1 MLKWVPYALVRI
13 AICFVIGILLAI
25 YNPQLLDRE
34 QSLFLFSAFAILYLL
49 LWVLLK
55 GKSYTKYNTILAVVG
70 FTAMSLLGYLNLKI
84 ANQSLNDDHIIHFDE
99 IEAFKGLVADVG
111 HETDKTHRNLV
122 EVQTVFTGDA
132 WKEASGNIYLYV
144 PKSDSVQL
152 QYGESILVY
161 GKPSL
166 LNPPQNPGE
175 FDYKR
180 FLTFQNI
187 YHTQFVTK
195 DKIEIIGTNGGNYLL
210 GHAFAIRK
218 WATIKLSQAIKHPRE
233 QNIALALILGV
244 KDGLNDDIKNAYSAS
259 GAMHVLAVSGL
270 HVGIIYLILLFVLK
284 RLQNNSVGR
293 WILFAI
299 SIFVLWTYA
308 AVTGFSPSVLRAVT
322 MFTAI
327 ALSKA
332 MNRHTNIYNTL
343 AGSALVLLVYD
354 PYLIMSVGF
363 QLSYLA
369 VLGIVYLQPII
380 YAQFVS
386 ANWVVDKIWSI
397 TAVAI
402 AAQLATFSLGLLY
415 FHQFPTFFFLSN
427 LVVIPGAFG
436 ILILGLLV
444 LAVSWF
450 EPLFD
455 ILGYLMELLI
465 WGINELVF
473 GIMKIPNS
481 QIKDVYITTPQTWM
495 IIGFVLFSFLLFQ
508 KRKFIHFY
516 IATGCIAVFAL
527 LQWHTTIKNS
537 SVNKITI
544 YKVNRHTAF
553 DVITAG
559 NSSLYSDAAL
569 LADTD
574 KHRFHIKPNHLM
586 NGVVSNEQIDID
598 VSAVQLADGLK
609 VVQANGLIILICD
622 GKVDWNLT
630 IEQKLKYD
638 AVILSKNFNKSI
650 SWIADNFEFD
660 KLIIDGSLSKYK
672 ADKFKRQCDQL
683 SVEYVSVYHDGA
695 QEILI

>member
-13 AICFVIGILLAI
+13 ALCFVLGILLAI

-34 QSLFLFSAFAILYLL
+34 QSLFLFSAFAILYVL
-49 LWVLLK
+49 LWIFLK

-70 FTAMSLLGYLNLKI
+70 FTAISLLGYLNLKI
-84 ANQSLNDDHIIHFDE
+84 ANQSLNDDHFIHLDK
-99 IEAFKGLVADVG
+99 IEAFKGLVTDVG

-122 EVQTVFTGDA
+122 EVEKVLTNEEWQG
-132 WKEASGNIYLYV
+132 ASGNIYLYI

-166 LNPPQNPGE
+166 LSPPQNPGE

-187 YHTQFVTK
+187 YHTQFITK
-195 DKIEIIGTNGGNYLL
+195 DKIEIIGDNDGNYLL
-210 GHAFAIRK
+210 SKAFAIRK
-218 WATIKLSQAIKHPRE
+218 WATIKLSQAIKNPRE

-293 WILFAI
+293 WVLFAI

-343 AGSALVLLVYD
+343 AGSALVLLIYD

-427 LVVIPGAFG
+427 LVVIPGAFC
-436 ILILGLLV
+436 ILILGLAV
-444 LAVSWF
+444 LAVSWL

-455 ILGYLMELLI
+455 ILGYSMEQLI

-481 QIKDVYITTPQTWM
+481 QIKDVYITTPQTWL

-508 KRKFIHFY
+508 KRKIIHFY
-516 IATGCIAVFAL
+516 IAVSCMVVFAL
-527 LQWHTTIKNS
+527 LQWDVSVKNS
-537 SVNKITI
+537 SVNKITF

-553 DVITAG
+553 DVVKSG
-559 NSSLYSDAAL
+559 NSRLFSDATL
-569 LADTD
+569 LADAD
-574 KHRFHIKPNHLM
+574 KQRFHIKPNHLM
-586 NGVVSNEQIDID
+586 NGVMKSEQIEID
-598 VSAVQLADGLK
+598 SSAVKLADGLK
-609 VVQANGLIILICD
+609 VVQVNGLIILICD

-638 AVILSKNFNKSI
+638 AIILSKDFNKSV
-650 SWIADNFEFD
+650 SWI
-660 KLIIDGSLSKYK
+660 
-672 ADKFKRQCDQL
+672 
-683 SVEYVSVYHDGA
+683 
-695 QEILI
+695 